1 MGLSEN
7 LAAAKQAIAYVA
19 SKMGTGASNQMDR
32 YRVWVGD
39 EKSIF
44 TIKNQCVGAVRSA
57 ITASDWPG
65 ILAQGATA
73 AERLG
78 CGNCGEQSA
87 IAFKFL
93 ERMGIRPIE
102 WCFRNLDG
110 HQFVMIGRKSNATV
124 DDISTWGPDAVICDP
139 WDRMQAYPAKDIQ
152 VRQFGSGKK
161 DAAALHWLD

>member
-1 MGLSEN
+1 MGLKEN

-44 TIKNQCVGAVRSA
+44 TQKNQCVGAVRA
-57 ITASDWPG
+57 QVTASSWAG
-65 ILAQGATA
+65 IIEQAAPA

-78 CGNCGEQSA
+78 CGNCGEQSS

-102 WCFRNLDG
+102 FCYRTLDG
-110 HQFVMIGRKSNATV
+110 HQFVMIGRNKNATAE
-124 DDISTWGPDAVICDP
+124 DRSTWGEAAVICDP
-139 WDRMQAYPAKDIQ
+139 WDRMQAYPASQQQ
-152 VRQFGSGKK
+152 VNQFGTGKK
-161 DAAALHWLD
+161 DAYALHWLD